1 MLPLDLHVLSLQLAF
16 ILSQDQTLHC
26 KSIFSSVKM
35 IFCSVQDAVNL
46 LTLFKYLLSSIVS
59 LLSRTSI
66 DGSIFYLY
74 YLYCLSIFQRTCCFR
89 FKSGCKGKGFIF
101 NYQTFSEVF
110 LFFLFTH
117 FSDSLCERERMY
129 KRKTKAVFFANRTAK
144 IRTLFIILQNF
155 LEVFLFFSLSAIS
168 LFHYVNSARLSS
180 LGKRVQKYA
189 LLVYNP
195 NILNYFFEVFLK
207 ESAKALKDNDVVEH
221 IFLS

>member
-1 MLPLDLHVLSLQLAF
+1 
-16 ILSQDQTLHC
+16 
-26 KSIFSSVKM
+26 M

-46 LTLFKYLLSSIVS
+46 LTLFKYLSFLRT
-59 LLSRTSI
+59 LLLWQQVLTVLF
-66 DGSIFYLY
+66 FYLY

-117 FSDSLCERERMY
+117 FSGSLCERERMY

-155 LEVFLFFSLSAIS
+155 SEVFFVLFFKRNFAFSLCQFCKAFFSWKAGAKVHPFSIQS
-168 LFHYVNSARLSS
+168 KYIKLFFLS
-180 LGKRVQKYA
+180 
-189 LLVYNP
+189 
-195 NILNYFFEVFLK
+195 FFER
-207 ESAKALKDNDVVEH
+207 
-221 IFLS
+221 IC

>member
-1 MLPLDLHVLSLQLAF
+1 
-16 ILSQDQTLHC
+16 
-26 KSIFSSVKM
+26 M

-110 LFFLFTH
+110 SFYSFLRLSMRKGKNVLKKNKGRFLCESDCKDKNFIYYTPKLFGSFFVLFFKRNLAF
-117 FSDSLCERERMY
+117 SLCQFC
-129 KRKTKAVFFANRTAK
+129 KAFFSWKAGAK
-144 IRTLFIILQNF
+144 VRPFRIQSKYIK
-155 LEVFLFFSLSAIS
+155 LFFRS
-168 LFHYVNSARLSS
+168 
-180 LGKRVQKYA
+180 
-189 LLVYNP
+189 
-195 NILNYFFEVFLK
+195 FFER
-207 ESAKALKDNDVVEH
+207 
-221 IFLS
+221 IC

>member
-1 MLPLDLHVLSLQLAF
+1 MPY
-16 ILSQDQTLHC
+16 
-26 KSIFSSVKM
+26 
-35 IFCSVQDAVNL
+35 NL
-46 LTLFKYLLSSIVS
+46 LTSLIPYVS
-59 LLSRTSI
+59 HILIYIYKTSI
-66 DGSIFYLY
+66 DGSIFS
-74 YLYCLSIFQRTCCFR
+74 CTTCIVYQYFKELAAFISKAGAKVKALFLTTKLFR
-89 FKSGCKGKGFIF
+89 KF
-101 NYQTFSEVF
+101 F

>member
-1 MLPLDLHVLSLQLAF
+1 MTFLLCSGRRKFIDLIQ
-16 ILSQDQTLHC
+16 IP
-26 KSIFSSVKM
+26 
-35 IFCSVQDAVNL
+35 
-46 LTLFKYLLSSIVS
+46 IVS
-59 LLSRTSI
+59 SNIAALETSI

-101 NYQTFSEVF
+101 NYQTFFGSF
-110 LFFLFTH
+110 FYFFLFTH
-117 FSDSLCERERMY
+117 FSGSLCERERMY

-155 LEVFLFFSLSAIS
+155 SEVFLFFSLSTIS

-180 LGKRVQKYA
+180 LGKRVQKYT

-207 ESAKALKDNDVVEH
+207 ESAKTLKDNDVVEH
-221 IFLS
+221 IFDRIRKV

>member
-1 MLPLDLHVLSLQLAF
+1 
-16 ILSQDQTLHC
+16 
-26 KSIFSSVKM
+26 M

-89 FKSGCKGKGFIF
+89 FKSGCRGKGFIF

-110 LFFLFTH
+110 FIFFLFTH
-117 FSDSLCERERMY
+117 FSGSLCERERMY

-155 LEVFLFFSLSAIS
+155 SEVFLFFSLSAIS

-189 LLVYNP
+189 LFVYNP
-195 NILNYFFEVFLK
+195 NILNSFFEVFLK
-207 ESAKALKDNDVVEH
+207 ESAKVLKDNDVVEH
-221 IFLS
+221 IFFIMSGLVAETVHMRHIIISHAGA

>member
-1 MLPLDLHVLSLQLAF
+1 
-16 ILSQDQTLHC
+16 
-26 KSIFSSVKM
+26 M

-110 LFFLFTH
+110 FIFSFYSFLRLSMRKGKNVLKKNKGRFLCESDCKDKNFIYYTPKLFGSFFVLFFKRNLAF
-117 FSDSLCERERMY
+117 SLCQFC
-129 KRKTKAVFFANRTAK
+129 KA
-144 IRTLFIILQNF
+144 
-155 LEVFLFFSLSAIS
+155 FFSWKAGAKVRPFSIQS
-168 LFHYVNSARLSS
+168 
-180 LGKRVQKYA
+180 KY
-189 LLVYNP
+189 
-195 NILNYFFEVFLK
+195 IKIFFRSFFER
-207 ESAKALKDNDVVEH
+207 
-221 IFLS
+221 IC

>member
-1 MLPLDLHVLSLQLAF
+1 
-16 ILSQDQTLHC
+16 
-26 KSIFSSVKM
+26 M

-110 LFFLFTH
+110 FYFFFLLI
-117 FSDSLCERERMY
+117 SQALYAKGKECIKE
-129 KRKTKAVFFANRTAK
+129 KTKAVFFANRTAK

-155 LEVFLFFSLSAIS
+155 SEVFLFFSLSAIS

-189 LLVYNP
+189 LFVYNP
-195 NILNYFFEVFLK
+195 NILNSFFEVFLK
-207 ESAKALKDNDVVEH
+207 ESAKTLKDNDVVEH
-221 IFLS
+221 IFDRIRKVWGRIRKWG